1 MEGHVSGNI
10 LPLFTSRAIT
20 SIWHD
25 VLLFP
30 EIAGAQSGGD
40 GSGGVGGAG
49 GAGGAS
55 GGGTCTFV
63 CTAGSDAN
71 RDANGNSQQSLFS
84 LVKRRQ
90 KLLLDG
96 RVVPLEIPPSDPA
109 TASPSGKTISGFP
122 AALPNSKASPR
133 TPKSP
138 KTPTTPKA
146 RSEAITIS
154 NSISGSGCGGA
165 SCPPAP
171 THYAPLVSWNS
182 GVLPQTCLL
191 APCTAANSRVA
202 SDGKSSAPAGADRR
216 IISATTSAESTTAA
230 PRVEA
235 TAPPG
240 DGDNVSTPFF
250 DYAPVDAIEIGSRV
264 REPGDAYAVFPL
276 LAFPVRPYRSATNAA
291 VRPSAGG
298 PDGDDEAPFGDADV
312 SHKLL
317 VIAADDPLIVGTR
330 CNGASARNTFRNG
343 SYVSRPGT
351 APACGSVAGGGG
363 GLARRIAE
371 VIQWVQQSGF
381 TAVPGRYENG
391 LFRGASQSIPSVRFS
406 PSSQREAQAVIL
418 HAHVAWKLL
427 YSTLRRPANLDRTPT
442 MRFAATCLNPEFL
455 PKRR

>member
-30 EIAGAQSGGD
+30 EIAGAQSRGD
-40 GSGGVGGAG
+40 DGGGVA

-55 GGGTCTFV
+55 GASGAGTCTFV

-71 RDANGNSQQSLFS
+71 RDANGNASQQCLFS
-84 LVKRRQ
+84 LVTRRR

-96 RVVPLEIPPSDPA
+96 RVVPLEIPPSNPA
-109 TASPSGKTISGFP
+109 TASSSAKTISGFP
-122 AALPNSKASPR
+122 AAPTNSKTSPR
-133 TPKSP
+133 TLKSP
-138 KTPTTPKA
+138 KAPTTPKA
-146 RSEAITIS
+146 RSAAFPIS
-154 NSISGSGCGGA
+154 NSTSGSGCGGS
-165 SCPPAP
+165 SCPLTP
-171 THYAPLVSWNS
+171 TQYAPLVSWNS

-191 APCTAANSRVA
+191 ASCNAANSRAA
-202 SDGKSSAPAGADRR
+202 SDGTASAAAGADRA
-216 IISATTSAESTTAA
+216 ISANARAESTTAA
-230 PRVEA
+230 PRVDATA

-240 DGDNVSTPFF
+240 DRDDDSVSTPFF
-250 DYAPVDAIEIGSRV
+250 DYAPVDAIEIGSQV

-291 VRPSAGG
+291 GRSSAGG
-298 PDGDDEAPFGDADV
+298 RDGDDEAPFGDADV

-330 CNGASARNTFRNG
+330 CNGASARTTFRKG
-343 SYVSRPGT
+343 SYVGRPGT
-351 APACGSVAGGGG
+351 APAGGSVATG

-381 TAVPGRYENG
+381 TTVPGRYENG
-391 LFRGASQSIPSVRFS
+391 LFRGASQSISTVRFS
-406 PSSQREAQAVIL
+406 PFSQREAQAVIL

-427 YSTLRRPANLDRTPT
+427 YSTLRRPANLDRTAT
-442 MRFAATCLNPEFL
+442 M
-455 PKRR
+455 KRR